1 MIASV
6 PGELPIV
13 SLDAAS
19 ERADAARNRARI
31 MRAAAALVAER
42 GIEHV
47 SMQDIAR
54 AAEVGTGTVYRRF
67 GDRAGLAYALLDD
80 HTRRLQDALI
90 GGAPPL
96 GPGADPVTR
105 LHAFGAAYLE
115 LLDRHGALILA
126 AEPSGREGG
135 GPYRFYLAHLTI
147 LLREAA
153 PTLDAEYA
161 AHTLLAGL
169 APGHHALLRG
179 VLGWDLERLVDGWCR
194 LVDALTGTPTSA
206 AGPGRASPDAAGA
219 RAPGRPA

>member
-1 MIASV
+1 MIDTV
-6 PGELPIV
+6 PSELPVV
-13 SLDAAS
+13 SLDAAR

-31 MRAAAALVAER
+31 MEAAAALVAER

-67 GDRAGLAYALLDD
+67 GDRSGLAYALLDE
-80 HTRRLQDALI
+80 HTRRLQDGLI

-96 GPGADPVTR
+96 GPGADPVDR
-105 LHAFGAAYLE
+105 LHAFGAAYLD
-115 LLDRHGALILA
+115 LLEEHGALILA
-126 AEPSGREGG
+126 AGPSGREGG
-135 GPYRFYLAHLTI
+135 GPYRFYLAHLTL

-153 PTLDAEYA
+153 PSLDAEYA

-179 VLGWDLERLVDGWCR
+179 VLGWERERLVSAWCR
-194 LVDALTGTPTSA
+194 LIDALCGATSA
-206 AGPGRASPDAAGA
+206 AGPAPASPA
-219 RAPGRPA
+219 